1 MQVRDDRLD
10 AKDALSDR
18 VRAYER
24 SNNSQPNFWRL
35 VILSSLKIVLTLF
48 FYAILTPIAICLRI
62 LGFDVAGK
70 NFAPKLETYWQQRKS

>member
-18 VRAYER
+18 IQVYER
-24 SNNSQPNFWRL
+24 SNNSKANFWQL
-35 VILSSLKIVLTLF
+35 LLLSSLKIILTLF